1 MITGSNGDGFWVDV
15 KPSNR
20 PIIQPT
26 KMDISLNLHEMRMR
40 KGLFLLLLCS
50 LFGASTA
57 SAQKF
62 GYVDTEFVFSK
73 MPEYQKALGEIDKFA
88 DKWSKEI
95 LDKNAEIE
103 KLQRAYQA
111 EEILL
116 TDDMKRERQRVVSD
130 KEREVREYNNKIF
143 GHEGLLFEK
152 KKELIKIPMER
163 VNRALEKI
171 VVQKKLDFIF
181 DKASDFVML
190 YTNPKHDYTDY
201 LMEEM
206 GLDVETKPKSNTPV
220 AGQATPATQT
230 TAKPK

>member
-1 MITGSNGDGFWVDV
+1 
-15 KPSNR
+15 
-20 PIIQPT
+20 
-26 KMDISLNLHEMRMR
+26 MR

-62 GYVDTEFVFSK
+62 GYVDTEFIFSK
-73 MPEYQKALGEIDKFA
+73 MPEYQKALTEIDKFA

-116 TDDMKRERQRVVSD
+116 TDDMKRERQRVISD
-130 KEREVREYNNKIF
+130 KEREARDYNNKIF
-143 GHEGLLFEK
+143 GHEGLLFQK
-152 KKELIKIPMER
+152 KKELIKVPMER
-163 VNRALEKI
+163 VNRALEKVAI
-171 VVQKKLDFIF
+171 QKKLDFLF

-201 LMEEM
+201 VMEEM
-206 GLDVETKPKSNTPV
+206 GLDTDSKPKNNAAAPNPAV
-220 AGQATPATQT
+220 PATQS